1 MPSFRRRKSPAAGR
15 AFFCLLLL
23 TLQATLFNASAV
35 SQSAYAADISSIDVQ
50 PDSLPLSPTNVSP
63 APILLA
69 ASDLSAGASADIRGA
84 DFASQ
89 YTAISK
95 RILLAGVK
103 LERFSLNYRLE
114 TSKRPPLRQVR
125 YVLAQEAGAAG
136 GLAFEI
142 TGIKQFGIGRKHP
155 LKLST
160 KDLKAAL
167 LTTGITSTVASA
179 SSGFELASNVLAGAR
194 RRHNGYDSASATK
207 NVAAQLA
214 EIDRLMLERD
224 ALVASH
230 RAEPAYDRAVAEGEV
245 LKQMRAAFVNEYSHF
260 NVDSRSFF
268 AIQNTF
274 FALNAAYNAVGAT
287 AAFVG
292 NKALHNS
299 SLNGVTNVLFTV
311 SGAMAMVSPA
321 LCVINGRLM
330 RWHAQNVLDRELG
343 VQPTYNEEQFS
354 AKRKLL
360 EEILPG
366 AQGSLMPSLPAT
378 QRLALYTESDKLF
391 VKQLDNETRVI
402 RRLQSIA
409 LQTNLFAPPI
419 GGCLMTQGI
428 LGTVGYYHD
437 RLRPRKQLN
446 LSYAGSIVGCVGI
459 SAALVGN
466 AGFLLS
472 SMAYENKLRQNH
484 QLPAQ
489 LIKTRLEHLD
499 DLQKLLE
506 AL

>member
-1 MPSFRRRKSPAAGR
+1 MNFRRPNSSLNAGR
-15 AFFCLLLL
+15 AVFCIVLLLL
-23 TLQATLFNASAV
+23 QAALQCWSMMTLAAT
-35 SQSAYAADISSIDVQ
+35 AADIGAG
-50 PDSLPLSPTNVSP
+50 PTP
-63 APILLA
+63 LA
-69 ASDLSAGASADIRGA
+69 ALADPTLPPLRGPTVAAINDPAGN
-84 DFASQ
+84 DFSSQ
-89 YTAISK
+89 YTSITK

-114 TSKRPPLRQVR
+114 TSKRPPLRQLR
-125 YVLAQEAGAAG
+125 YIATQEAGAAG

-155 LKLST
+155 LRLST

-167 LTTGITSTVASA
+167 LTTGTTSVVASA
-179 SSGFELASNVLAGAR
+179 GSCFELGANVYAGAKR
-194 RRHNGYDSASATK
+194 RRHGYDAASATK
-207 NVAAQLA
+207 NVAAQLK
-214 EIDRLMLERD
+214 EIDRLLLERD
-224 ALVASH
+224 VLIAGYKGQ
-230 RAEPAYDRAVAEGEV
+230 PGYDRAVIEGEV
-245 LKQMRAAFVNEYSHF
+245 LQQMRAAFVNEYRHF
-260 NVDSRSFF
+260 NVDSRNFF

-274 FALNAAYNAVGAT
+274 FALNAAYNSVGAT
-287 AAFVG
+287 AAYVG

-311 SGAMAMVSPA
+311 SGAMAMVSPI
-321 LCVINGRLM
+321 LCVASGKLM
-330 RWHAQNVLDRELG
+330 SWHANQVLDRELG
-343 VQPTYNEEQFS
+343 VQKPFEEEQFS
-354 AKRKLL
+354 AKRRLL
-360 EEILPG
+360 EEMLPG
-366 AQGSLMPSLPAT
+366 AQGSLIPSLPAT

-428 LGTVGYYHD
+428 LGTIGYYHD

-466 AGFLLS
+466 VGFLLT
-472 SMAYENKLRQNH
+472 SMAYENKLRRNN

-489 LIKTRLEHLD
+489 LIKARLEHLD
-499 DLQKLLE
+499 DLQKLLD